1 MLSKRLEEL
10 SRDPSNPDSIVELAV
25 TALGPQGS
33 FYICWKTRSGQYQ
46 QDSHGLPPKLQE
58 WLFPPDN
65 SQRDFGSLQVILGP
79 REGEFLASDKN
90 GKVDQKPTE
99 PSPRPFSLNRASTF
113 APRDSYST
121 SRSRR
126 ISFIS
131 DAPEEPDKTSRR
143 RSATLSTLGWAS
155 NSNRRTLSLPKVP
168 LDPTETEEQRKS
180 RRTSLLPLTLQAVP
194 SAPVPLSNGF
204 DYSNN
209 TSRTPSR
216 SSSLRSSSSNHS
228 LNSTPP
234 SRERRERRESSGNS
248 QSDPFAPSQQASI
261 PEEPQRTPRVPVVS
275 TPVRRPRPVSCY
287 ADACVQTEVVE
298 EEEEPDTPLAAYQTK
313 RRHLR
318 ERSSVSSASSVFSA
332 GSDFSSRRTSVAS
345 DFKVDDGNCW
355 AEEQQQPVLA
365 NPICMGRMQDYF
377 RAGSYQL
384 GDAFTTPSNTYWG
397 SWRQ

>member
-46 QDSHGLPPKLQE
+46 QDSHGLPPKLHE

-79 REGEFLASDKN
+79 REGEFLASDQN

-99 PSPRPFSLNRASTF
+99 PSPRPFALNRASTF
-113 APRDSYST
+113 APRDSNST

-126 ISFIS
+126 ISFIH
-131 DAPEEPDKTSRR
+131 DAPEEAEKTSRR

-155 NSNRRTLSLPKVP
+155 NANRRTLSLPKVP
-168 LDPTETEEQRKS
+168 LDPTETEEQRNS
-180 RRTSLLPLTLQAVP
+180 RRTSLLPLTLQATP
-194 SAPVPLSNGF
+194 SAPAPLSNGY
-204 DYSNN
+204 DHSNN

-216 SSSLRSSSSNHS
+216 SSSLRSQRSNHS

-234 SRERRERRESSGNS
+234 PARQRRESSGS
-248 QSDPFAPSQQASI
+248 FQSDALASQQESI
-261 PEEPQRTPRVPVVS
+261 PEEPQRTPHVPIA
-275 TPVRRPRPVSCY
+275 PVRRPRPVSCY

-298 EEEEPDTPLAAYQTK
+298 EEEEPDTPW
-313 RRHLR
+313 
-318 ERSSVSSASSVFSA
+318 
-332 GSDFSSRRTSVAS
+332 RRTRRDTTCAGAHLYRAPL
-345 DFKVDDGNCW
+345 DDGNCW
-355 AEEQQQPVLA
+355 AQEAPVLA
-365 NPICMGRMQDYF
+365 NPICMGRMQEYF
-377 RAGSYQL
+377 RATSYRL

>member
-46 QDSHGLPPKLQE
+46 QDSHGLPPKLHE

-79 REGEFLASDKN
+79 REGEFLASDQN

-99 PSPRPFSLNRASTF
+99 PSPRPFALNRASTF
-113 APRDSYST
+113 APRDSNST

-126 ISFIS
+126 ISFIH
-131 DAPEEPDKTSRR
+131 DAPEEAEKTSRR

-155 NSNRRTLSLPKVP
+155 NANRRTLSLPKVP

-180 RRTSLLPLTLQAVP
+180 RRTSLLPLTLQATP
-194 SAPVPLSNGF
+194 SAPPPLSNGY

-216 SSSLRSSSSNHS
+216 SSSLRSQRSNHS

-234 SRERRERRESSGNS
+234 PPRQRRESSGS
-248 QSDPFAPSQQASI
+248 FQSDALASQQESI
-261 PEEPQRTPRVPVVS
+261 PEEPQRTPRAPIV
-275 TPVRRPRPVSCY
+275 PVRRPRPVSCY
-287 ADACVQTEVVE
+287 ADACT
-298 EEEEPDTPLAAYQTK
+298 
-313 RRHLR
+313 RHHLR
-318 ERSSVSSASSVFSA
+318 GRSSVSSASSVFSA

-355 AEEQQQPVLA
+355 AQEAPVLA

-377 RAGSYQL
+377 RATSYQL

>member
-99 PSPRPFSLNRASTF
+99 PSPRPFSLARASTF
-113 APRDSYST
+113 APRDSS
-121 SRSRR
+121 SAPRSRR
-126 ISFIS
+126 ISFIG
-131 DAPEEPDKTSRR
+131 DAPEESDKTSRR

-180 RRTSLLPLTLQAVP
+180 RRTSLLPLTLQAGP
-194 SAPVPLSNGF
+194 SAPAPLWNGF

-234 SRERRERRESSGNS
+234 RERRESSGNF
-248 QSDPFAPSQQASI
+248 QSDPFASSQQQQQESI
-261 PEEPQRTPRVPVVS
+261 PEEPRRTPRVPAV
-275 TPVRRPRPVSCY
+275 PVRRPRPVSCY

-298 EEEEPDTPLAAYQTK
+298 EEDEPDTPLAAYQA
-313 RRHLR
+313 RHHLR
-318 ERSSVSSASSVFSA
+318 GRSSVSSASSVFSA
-332 GSDFSSRRTSVAS
+332 GSGFSSRRTSVAS

-355 AEEQQQPVLA
+355 AEEPVLV

-384 GDAFTTPSNTYWG
+384 GDAFTAAGNTYWG

>member
-46 QDSHGLPPKLQE
+46 QDSHGLPPKLKE

-79 REGEFLASDKN
+79 RDGEFLASDKN

-113 APRDSYST
+113 APRDSSST

-131 DAPEEPDKTSRR
+131 DVPEESDKTSRR
-143 RSATLSTLGWAS
+143 RSATLSSLGWAT

-194 SAPVPLSNGF
+194 SAPAPSVERNVSDVRVQATLSP
-204 DYSNN
+204 
-209 TSRTPSR
+209 T
-216 SSSLRSSSSNHS
+216 
-228 LNSTPP
+228 
-234 SRERRERRESSGNS
+234 
-248 QSDPFAPSQQASI
+248 PFAPSQQESI
-261 PEEPQRTPRVPVVS
+261 PEEPQRAPRVPVSV
-275 TPVRRPRPVSCY
+275 PVRRPRPVSCY

-298 EEEEPDTPLAAYQTK
+298 EEEEPDTPLASYQTK

-345 DFKVDDGNCW
+345 DFKVDNGNCW
-355 AEEQQQPVLA
+355 AEEPPVLA

>member
-46 QDSHGLPPKLQE
+46 QDSHGLPPKLKE

-99 PSPRPFSLNRASTF
+99 PSPRPFSLHRASTF
-113 APRDSYST
+113 APRDSSST

-131 DAPEEPDKTSRR
+131 DASEESDKTSRR
-143 RSATLSTLGWAS
+143 RSATLSSLGWAS
-155 NSNRRTLSLPKVP
+155 NSNRRTLSLPKP
-168 LDPTETEEQRKS
+168 CP
-180 RRTSLLPLTLQAVP
+180 
-194 SAPVPLSNGF
+194 APPAPLSNGV

-248 QSDPFAPSQQASI
+248 QSDPFAPSQQESI
-261 PEEPQRTPRVPVVS
+261 PEEPQRAPRVPVSV
-275 TPVRRPRPVSCY
+275 PVRRPRPVSCY

-298 EEEEPDTPLAAYQTK
+298 EEEEPDTPLASYQTK

-355 AEEQQQPVLA
+355 TEEPPVLA

>member
-65 SQRDFGSLQVILGP
+65 SRRDFGSLQVILGP

-113 APRDSYST
+113 APRDSSST
-121 SRSRR
+121 ARSRR
-126 ISFIS
+126 ISFIA
-131 DAPEEPDKTSRR
+131 DAPEELDKSSRR

-168 LDPTETEEQRKS
+168 LDPTETEEQRRS
-180 RRTSLLPLTLQAVP
+180 RRTSLLPLTLQAGP
-194 SAPVPLSNGF
+194 SAPVPLPTGP

-216 SSSLRSSSSNHS
+216 SSSVRSQSSNHS
-228 LNSTPP
+228 LNSIP
-234 SRERRERRESSGNS
+234 SRERRESSGNF
-248 QSDPFAPSQQASI
+248 QSDYPASSHQQASI
-261 PEEPQRTPRVPVVS
+261 PEEIQRTPPRI
-275 TPVRRPRPVSCY
+275 PVRRPRPVSCY

-298 EEEEPDTPLAAYQTK
+298 EEDEPDTPLAAYQN
-313 RRHLR
+313 RHHLR
-318 ERSSVSSASSVFSA
+318 GRSSVSSASSVFSA

-355 AEEQQQPVLA
+355 PQEPPMLVNPV
-365 NPICMGRMQDYF
+365 CMGRMQDYF

-384 GDAFTTPSNTYWG
+384 GDAFTAAGNTYWG